1 MGPPPSP
8 GEATR
13 GGRDPSSLEF
23 RVRLTH
29 VASINPEYDLYPPF
43 LHQLVLSYLLESFR
57 VSCEASKVLTT
68 PS

>member
-13 GGRDPSSLEF
+13 GGRGPLEY

-29 VASINPEYDLYPPF
+29 VASINPEYDLCPPF
-43 LHQLVLSYLLESFR
+43 LRQVILSCILEFFK
-57 VSCEASKVLTT
+57 VSCEASRVLTT
-68 PS
+68 RS

>member
-13 GGRDPSSLEF
+13 GVRGPMEY

-29 VASINPEYDLYPPF
+29 VASINPEYVLYPPF
-43 LHQLVLSYLLESFR
+43 LRQVVLSCALESFR
-57 VSCEASKVLTT
+57 VSCEDSKVPTT
-68 PS
+68 RS

>member
-13 GGRDPSSLEF
+13 GGRGPLEYK
-23 RVRLTH
+23 VRLTH

-43 LHQLVLSYLLESFR
+43 PHEMILSSLL
-57 VSCEASKVLTT
+57 
-68 PS
+68 